1 MSRPGR
7 TFFGAKVARPADGES
22 RGTLCMLPPL
32 LPAPKASEDHQT
44 RGSGLVFRIWLALDL
59 ELPLAEVADAARR
72 AEALGADCVTI
83 PDMAHDALLA
93 AGAAVQA
100 TRRIEVATSAIVC
113 FARSPMTVA
122 VAAWDLQACSQGRF
136 RLGLGP
142 LVAPILTQKYGT
154 QWHPPAPRMREYVAC
169 LRAIFACW
177 QHDAPAAFEG
187 RYYRFT
193 RQNSYNKP
201 PRIDH
206 PAIPIHLAAIGPR
219 MSALA
224 GELATGVMAHPTNT
238 SRRFLCE
245 RMLPQ
250 LARGAAR
257 SARTRADVE
266 VVANP
271 LCATGSTA
279 SALRRAR
286 EEQRALLAMLLST
299 PSYWPSLELF
309 GWADRGEKLRQL
321 VREKRFAELS
331 ATLDDEMVA
340 AFLPSARWPELAGV
354 LRDEYAGV
362 ADAIALALPRDP
374 KHDAALGRVVEEL
387 RGSPPARA

>member
-1 MSRPGR
+1 
-7 TFFGAKVARPADGES
+7 
-22 RGTLCMLPPL
+22 
-32 LPAPKASEDHQT
+32 
-44 RGSGLVFRIWLALDL
+44 VFRVWLALDL

-72 AEALGADCVTI
+72 AERLGADCVTI

-100 TRRIEVATSAIVC
+100 TERIEVATSAIVC

-122 VAAWDLQACSQGRF
+122 VAAWDLQACSRGRF

-154 QWHPPAPRMREYVAC
+154 QWYPPAPRMREYVAC

-177 QHDAPAAFEG
+177 QDDAPAAFEG
-187 RYYRFT
+187 RHYRFT
-193 RQNSYNKP
+193 RQNAYNKP

-224 GELATGVMAHPTNT
+224 GELASAVMAHPTNT
-238 SRRFLCE
+238 SRRYLSL

-250 LARGAAR
+250 LERGAAR
-257 SARTRADVE
+257 SDRTRADVL

-271 LCATGSTA
+271 LCATGSSA
-279 SALRRAR
+279 SEVRRAR
-286 EEQRALLAMLLST
+286 EERRGLLAMLLST
-299 PSYWPSLELF
+299 PTYWPSLELF
-309 GWADRGEKLRQL
+309 GWTERGEHLRRL
-321 VREKRFAELS
+321 VRERRFAELPS
-331 ATLDDEMVA
+331 ALGDEMVD
-340 AFLPSARWPELAGV
+340 AFVPSAAWPELAGV

-374 KHDAALGRVVEEL
+374 RDDAALGRVIEEL
-387 RGSPPARA
+387 RGSGPARA

>member
-1 MSRPGR
+1 
-7 TFFGAKVARPADGES
+7 
-22 RGTLCMLPPL
+22 
-32 LPAPKASEDHQT
+32 
-44 RGSGLVFRIWLALDL
+44 VFRVWLALDL

-177 QHDAPAAFEG
+177 QDDAPATFEG
-187 RYYRFT
+187 RHYRFT
-193 RQNSYNKP
+193 RQNAYNKP

-206 PAIPIHLAAIGPR
+206 PLIPIHLAAIGPR

-224 GELATGVMAHPTNT
+224 GEIATGVMAHPTNS
-238 SRRFLCE
+238 SRRFLSE

-257 SARTRADVE
+257 GGRTRADVE

-271 LCATGSTA
+271 LCAVGHTA
-279 SALRRAR
+279 SALHCVR

-309 GWADRGEKLRQL
+309 GWAERGEQLRQL

-331 ATLDDEMVA
+331 SALSEEMVD
-340 AFLPSARWPELAGV
+340 AFLPSALWPELAGV
-354 LRDEYAGV
+354 LRDMYAGV

-374 KHDAALGRVVEEL
+374 KHDSALGRVIEEL
-387 RGSPPARA
+387 RGSQPAGI